1 MINKLETGSTK
12 LSSTT
17 VFNNISPDSIAGIP
31 SKGIFIFKDVLW
43 PVQHAD
49 DEQDK
54 KIMGKV
60 FEAVNKVST
69 MSRFL
74 AIRYDFHL
82 PVYSPDNLV
91 VSAFH
96 ELLFKELNN
105 SYPRSFI
112 SYIWVREEG
121 EEKKQHYH
129 YLLMMDGNYVR
140 YPSNV
145 NKIVKHCWE
154 SATNGTVHFPANAYY
169 FVTKNDIEKYTELM
183 FRISYFGKKRTKET
197 IAKGIRRVGQGFK
210 KPKPCSCKLQH
221 VRTKDIPK
229 TSTDLKVST
238 LSSCYAGKLDKYF
251 LGEAELPMFYRRR
264 SYDELYDEEKWW
276 IRDAPRWSGHR
287 RNYLF
292 EALIT
297 GVSLSGYARKY
308 RLNPERVYANC
319 RQVGG
324 QSLKIIYWAWHRYCF
339 LQSRGSVESYIRNN
353 KLRCKSAAK
362 QLRRKPM
369 SDRWKKHF
377 DDYYLRFWPEGWS
390 VADYCRHIG
399 IVPSTARRY
408 LVDFPYFGLIN
419 PFLLRPWL

>member
-74 AIRYDFHL
+74 AVRYDFHL
-82 PVYSPDNLV
+82 PVYSPDNQV

-121 EEKKQHYH
+121 DEKKQHYH

-145 NKIVKHCWE
+145 NKIVKSCWE
-154 SATNGTVHFPANAYY
+154 NATKGTVYFPVNAYY
-169 FVTKNDIEKYTELM
+169 SVTKNDIEKYTELM

-210 KPKPCSCKLQH
+210 KPKPCSCKPQH
-221 VRTKDIPK
+221 A
-229 TSTDLKVST
+229 SDLPPRLDTT
-238 LSSCYAGKLDKYF
+238 LS
-251 LGEAELPMFYRRR
+251 
-264 SYDELYDEEKWW
+264 
-276 IRDAPRWSGHR
+276 
-287 RNYLF
+287 
-292 EALIT
+292 
-297 GVSLSGYARKY
+297 
-308 RLNPERVYANC
+308 
-319 RQVGG
+319 
-324 QSLKIIYWAWHRYCF
+324 
-339 LQSRGSVESYIRNN
+339 
-353 KLRCKSAAK
+353 
-362 QLRRKPM
+362 
-369 SDRWKKHF
+369 
-377 DDYYLRFWPEGWS
+377 
-390 VADYCRHIG
+390 
-399 IVPSTARRY
+399 
-408 LVDFPYFGLIN
+408 
-419 PFLLRPWL
+419 